1 MFEESIIE
9 EQQILFASR
18 SREEDACD
26 ILCRLIEFHPQ
37 QFACPFEVYFL
48 VLQNFPLGESIH
60 EVSSENEVVSFSSR
74 SFEHQQSQFILFAEH
89 HFGSL
94 LHHFL
99 VIRSRWVEIHIHSH
113 AHRRRFASLQRCL
126 LKGRGCSIARRR
138 LACRRIASR
147 RIARRR
153 IASRRI
159 ASRRIAS
166 RRIACRCIA
175 CRCIACRCIAW
186 HATVI
191 HLQQSHFL
199 LGVTLSD
206 ARHESFLIIAVAE
219 ISVLR
224 SRENGAHHFRPILI
238 KNNITRHDFISSLIT
253 NH

>member
-1 MFEESIIE
+1 M
-9 EQQILFASR
+9 
-18 SREEDACD
+18 
-26 ILCRLIEFHPQ
+26 
-37 QFACPFEVYFL
+37 
-48 VLQNFPLGESIH
+48 
-60 EVSSENEVVSFSSR
+60 SSENEVVSFSSR

-113 AHRRRFASLQRCL
+113 AHRRRFASLQRSL
-126 LKGRGCSIARRR
+126 LQGRGCS
-138 LACRRIASR
+138 
-147 RIARRR
+147 

-159 ASRRIAS
+159 ASRRIACRRIACCCIAC

-175 CRCIACRCIAW
+175 CRCIACRCIACSRIAW

-253 NH
+253 NSSFASELHTP

>member
-1 MFEESIIE
+1 M
-9 EQQILFASR
+9 
-18 SREEDACD
+18 
-26 ILCRLIEFHPQ
+26 
-37 QFACPFEVYFL
+37 
-48 VLQNFPLGESIH
+48 
-60 EVSSENEVVSFSSR
+60 SSENEVVSFSSR

-126 LKGRGCSIARRR
+126 LQGRGCSIASRCI
-138 LACRRIASR
+138 ACC
-147 RIARRR
+147 
-153 IASRRI
+153 
-159 ASRRIAS
+159 
-166 RRIACRCIA
+166 IACRCIA
-175 CRCIACRCIAW
+175 CCCIACCCIACCRIACCCIACRCIAW

-224 SRENGAHHFRPILI
+224 SRENRAHHFRPILI

>member
-126 LKGRGCSIARRR
+126 LQGRGCSIASRR
-138 LACRRIASR
+138 LACRCIAC
-147 RIARRR
+147 
-153 IASRRI
+153 
-159 ASRRIAS
+159 

-175 CRCIACRCIAW
+175 CRRIACRCIACSRIAW

>member
-1 MFEESIIE
+1 M
-9 EQQILFASR
+9 
-18 SREEDACD
+18 
-26 ILCRLIEFHPQ
+26 
-37 QFACPFEVYFL
+37 
-48 VLQNFPLGESIH
+48 
-60 EVSSENEVVSFSSR
+60 SSENEVVSFSSR

-99 VIRSRWVEIHIHSH
+99 VIRSRWIEIHIHSH

-126 LKGRGCSIARRR
+126 LQGRGCSIARRR
-138 LACRRIASR
+138 IACSRIACCC
-147 RIARRR
+147 IACSC
-153 IASRRI
+153 IACSCI
-159 ASRRIAS
+159 ACCCIACCCIACS
-166 RRIACRCIA
+166 RIACRCIA

-224 SRENGAHHFRPILI
+224 SRENRAHHFRPILI